1 MAKPR
6 ATRSAKRRGEY
17 GEEESVL
24 ASESALP
31 EVLELEEEMDGE
43 SKVEQPVH
51 KRRREQPANVD
62 ESDSDDESAS
72 LEVR

>member
-1 MAKPR
+1 M
-6 ATRSAKRRGEY
+6 
-17 GEEESVL
+17 L

>member
-1 MAKPR
+1 MGYE
-6 ATRSAKRRGEY
+6 GE
-17 GEEESVL
+17 GESMCWR
-24 ASESALP
+24 
-31 EVLELEEEMDGE
+31 EEMDGE